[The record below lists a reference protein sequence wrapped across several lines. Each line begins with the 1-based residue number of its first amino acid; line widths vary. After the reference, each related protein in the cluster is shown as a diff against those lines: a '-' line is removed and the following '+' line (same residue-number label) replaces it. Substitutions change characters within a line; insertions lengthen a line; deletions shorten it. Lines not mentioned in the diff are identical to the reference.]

1 MFKMIRTVA
10 DRALL
15 VLMALPLSA
24 LAATEDFSS
33 ATWTNHQDLGTEVV
47 INDLNIAVPSGAS
60 MKGVTVPAAIQIGYD
75 PTRVAKIGRA
85 HV

>member
-47 INDLNIAVPSGAS
+47 INDLIIAVPSGAS
-60 MKGVTVPAAIQIGYD
+60 M
-75 PTRVAKIGRA
+75 
-85 HV
+85 